1 MSEPRRRQ
9 TEHDRHKR
17 AFEIYYS
24 QGGSRSH
31 DRVARELSVSLA
43 TVKAWSRSF
52 GWQRRVEE
60 RDAQVAR
67 EVADRSLQ
75 SGVNETERNLKIVRV
90 ALLKLAKG
98 IADGKVKIQMG
109 DLDRL
114 IRLETFLRDG
124 SFDSKAPRTAEEVLA
139 VLQTRW
145 AQFSPE
151 EQHAAMDKICPGWR
165 DNLKGDAALRNCGPV
180 LILPEDSEH
189 FTCPTFVL
197 PDNGSSPKAGREEVA
212 DPDGPSTAG

>member
-1 MSEPRRRQ
+1 MSEPRRQQ

-24 QGGSRSH
+24 QSGSRSH

-43 TVKAWSRSF
+43 TVKGWSRSF
-52 GWQRRVEE
+52 SWQRRIDE

-75 SGVNETERNLKIVRV
+75 SGVEETERNLKIVRV
-90 ALLKLAKG
+90 ALMKLAKG
-98 IADGKVKIQMG
+98 IADGKVKMQLG

-124 SFDSKAPRTAEEVLA
+124 TDGKTPRTAEEVLT
-139 VLQTRW
+139 VLQ
-145 AQFSPE
+145 AQWVRFPPE
-151 EQHAAMDKICPGWR
+151 EQHAAMDKVLPGWR
-165 DNLKGDAALRNCGPV
+165 NDLKGEAALRHCGPV
-180 LILPEDSEH
+180 LVLPADSEH
-189 FTCPTFVL
+189 FKYPVLVL
-197 PDNGSSPKAGREEVA
+197 PDNGSAPKPK
-212 DPDGPSTAG
+212 DTNGPSTPD

>member
-1 MSEPRRRQ
+1 MSKP

-17 AFEIYYS
+17 AFETYYA

-31 DRVARELSVSLA
+31 DRVAKELSVSLA

-52 GWQRRVEE
+52 GWQRRVDE

-75 SGVNETERNLKIVRV
+75 SGVDETERNLKIVRV
-90 ALLKLAKG
+90 ALMKLAKG
-98 IADGKVKIQMG
+98 IADGKVKMQLG

-124 SFDSKAPRTAEEVLA
+124 SSDPDALRTAEEVLNYVKA
-139 VLQTRW
+139 RW
-145 AQFSPE
+145 DRFTPE
-151 EQHAAMDKICPGWR
+151 EQHAAMNKVLPGWR
-165 DNLKGDAALRNCGPV
+165 NDLKEDAAMRHSGPV
-180 LILPEDSEH
+180 LVLPADSER
-189 FTCPTFVL
+189 FKYPVMVL
-197 PDNGSSPKAGREEVA
+197 PDNGSSPKYGAT
-212 DPDGPSTAG
+212 DTDGPTTPS